1 MHCMNYL
8 LGHACPTRART
19 GMSDQMSDM
28 GVRWVVEPPCRI
40 CLFEQNSDNSA
51 RQVLER
57 RGRPPVGLARPHC
70 SRAVRLEQSSGHM
83 VGQPCPRRLRTRL
96 SDKLPPVG
104 LWCPTGVL
112 VGQSCPTTL
121 LSDCSVRCLS
131 VRQVRTRRTCTSDEF
146 ELAVTDHAGVGF
158 ELGQAYRGRAPRPAD
173 SEVRVDWGGVNCQLE
188 A

>member
-1 MHCMNYL
+1 MNYL

-28 GVRWVVEPPCRI
+28 GVRWVVEPTRRI
-40 CLFEQNSDNSA
+40 PLFEQKSEISA

-83 VGQPCPRRLRTRL
+83 VGQPCPSRCRTRL

-104 LWCPTGVL
+104 LWCPTGLL
-112 VGQSCPTTL
+112 VGQSCPTRE
-121 LSDCSVRCLS
+121 LSDCLFRRLRVRRVL
-131 VRQVRTRRTCTSDEF
+131 TRRTCTSDEF
-146 ELAVTDHAGVGF
+146 ELTQ
-158 ELGQAYRGRAPRPAD
+158 EEC
-173 SEVRVDWGGVNCQLE
+173 S
-188 A
+188 